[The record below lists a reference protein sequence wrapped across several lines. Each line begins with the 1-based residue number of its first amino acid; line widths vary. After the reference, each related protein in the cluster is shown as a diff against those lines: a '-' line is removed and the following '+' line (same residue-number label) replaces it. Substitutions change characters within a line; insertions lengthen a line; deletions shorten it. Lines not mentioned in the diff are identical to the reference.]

1 MRERTGVGKGCSE
14 DENTRSS
21 LNESSV
27 GGSCEVMDDLVGV
40 WNHDFGYEDDLM
52 KGRREGED
60 VGGNLAQQAIRF
72 EIVAEIS

>member
-1 MRERTGVGKGCSE
+1 
-14 DENTRSS
+14 
-21 LNESSV
+21 
-27 GGSCEVMDDLVGV
+27 MDDLVGV

-72 EIVAEIS
+72 EIVAEMS